1 MLICELMS
9 NSSHTQGNQQ
19 GQDLEGVIFI
29 ENYLTITE
37 ASIKF
42 ATSETTSEQIKEIL
56 IYAKDKKLIMYKKG
70 ESKTAPVLIGES
82 EIENYLA
89 KKLKPKISEQVANK
103 EETQELKTLR
113 EANANLLETL
123 RETQGQNKELID
135 LLKMKEETL
144 QNQQKINFTL
154 QNNNETLNLKL
165 LEEKKPKNWLFSLL
179 ASIFNSKRKKPPND
193 N

>member
-1 MLICELMS
+1 LLICELMS
-9 NSSHTQGNQQ
+9 NSSETQGNQQ

-42 ATSETTSEQIKEIL
+42 ATSETTSKQIKEIL
-56 IYAKDKKLIMYKKG
+56 TYAKDKNLIKYKKG
-70 ESKTAPVLIGES
+70 ENKTSPILIGES
-82 EIENYLA
+82 EIENYLGE
-89 KKLKPKISEQVANK
+89 KLKPKISEQVANK

-113 EANANLLETL
+113 EANGKLLETL

>member
-1 MLICELMS
+1 M
-9 NSSHTQGNQQ
+9 
-19 GQDLEGVIFI
+19 
-29 ENYLTITE
+29 
-37 ASIKF
+37 
-42 ATSETTSEQIKEIL
+42 
-56 IYAKDKKLIMYKKG
+56 
-70 ESKTAPVLIGES
+70 IGES

>member
-1 MLICELMS
+1 MAEI
-9 NSSHTQGNQQ
+9 TQGNLR
-19 GQDLEGVIFI
+19 GEDLEGVIFI

-42 ATSETTSEQIKEIL
+42 ATNETTSEQIKEIL
-56 IYAKDKKLIMYKKG
+56 IYAKDKKLIRYKKEG
-70 ESKTAPVLIGES
+70 GKTAPVLIGES
-82 EIENYLA
+82 EIESYLA
-89 KKLKPKISEQVANK
+89 KKLKPKISEQGVNK
-103 EETQELKTLR
+103 EETQGLKALR
-113 EANANLLETL
+113 ELNGNLLETL

-165 LEEKKPKNWLFSLL
+165 LEEKKPKNWLFNLL
-179 ASIFNSKRKKPPND
+179 ASIFNQERKKPVD
-193 N
+193 DK

>member
-1 MLICELMS
+1 MAEI
-9 NSSHTQGNQQ
+9 TQGNLR
-19 GQDLEGVIFI
+19 GEDLEGVIFI

-37 ASIKF
+37 ASLKF
-42 ATSETTSEQIKEIL
+42 ATNETTSEQIKEIL
-56 IYAKDKKLIMYKKG
+56 IYAKDKKLIRYKKG

-82 EIENYLA
+82 EIESYLA
-89 KKLKPKISEQVANK
+89 KKLKPKISEQGANK

-113 EANANLLETL
+113 ELNGNLLETL
-123 RETQGQNKELID
+123 REAQGQNKELID

-179 ASIFNSKRKKPPND
+179 ASIFNQERKKPIDD

>member
-1 MLICELMS
+1 MS
-9 NSSHTQGNQQ
+9 NSSETQGNQQ

-56 IYAKDKKLIMYKKG
+56 IYAKDKNLIKYKKG
-70 ESKTAPVLIGES
+70 ENKTSPVLIGES

-89 KKLKPKISEQVANK
+89 KKLKPKISEHVANK

>member
-9 NSSHTQGNQQ
+9 NSSETQGNQQ

-42 ATSETTSEQIKEIL
+42 ATSETTSKQIKEIL
-56 IYAKDKKLIMYKKG
+56 TYAKDKNLIKYKKG
-70 ESKTAPVLIGES
+70 ENKTSPILIGES
-82 EIENYLA
+82 EIENYLGE
-89 KKLKPKISEQVANK
+89 KLKPKISEQVANK

-113 EANANLLETL
+113 EANGKLLETL

>member
-1 MLICELMS
+1 MS
-9 NSSHTQGNQQ
+9 NSSETQGNQQ

-42 ATSETTSEQIKEIL
+42 ATSETTSKQIKEIL
-56 IYAKDKKLIMYKKG
+56 TYAKDKNLIKYKKG
-70 ESKTAPVLIGES
+70 ENKTSPILIGES
-82 EIENYLA
+82 EIENYLGE
-89 KKLKPKISEQVANK
+89 KLKPKISEQVANK

-113 EANANLLETL
+113 EANGKLLETL

>member
-1 MLICELMS
+1 MLICDLMS
-9 NSSHTQGNQQ
+9 NSSETQGNQQ

-56 IYAKDKKLIMYKKG
+56 IYAKDKNLIKYKKG
-70 ESKTAPVLIGES
+70 ENKTSPVLIGES